1 MDTIYENESTPKKDG
16 YRMPGEFEPQE
27 CIWMLWPHRP
37 DNWRDG
43 AKPAQ
48 KAYADVARGIAQFE
62 PVIVGVNPEDYAAAH
77 YVLAGEENILVVEM
91 TSDDSW
97 IRDCGPTF
105 VVNDDVEAA
114 RIAGADGVHVGQD
127 DAACVEA
134 REKLGP
140 DAIVGVSVQT
150 VEQALVAQAD
160 CADYLGV
167 GAVFGTPTK
176 PDAADVGTDGL
187 AAICAAVDIP
197 VVAIGGLNE
206 RTIPELAGTGAD
218 GAAVVSAIF
227 AAEDIEEETRRL
239 RAAVQAALGA

>member
-1 MDTIYENESTPKKDG
+1 M
-16 YRMPGEFEPQE
+16 
-27 CIWMLWPHRP
+27 
-37 DNWRDG
+37 
-43 AKPAQ
+43 
-48 KAYADVARGIAQFE
+48 
-62 PVIVGVNPEDYAAAH
+62 
-77 YVLAGEENILVVEM
+77 
-91 TSDDSW
+91 
-97 IRDCGPTF
+97 
-105 VVNDDVEAA
+105 
-114 RIAGADGVHVGQD
+114 HVGQD

-160 CADYLGV
+160 GADDLGV

>member
-1 MDTIYENESTPKKDG
+1 
-16 YRMPGEFEPQE
+16 MP
-27 CIWMLWPHRP
+27 
-37 DNWRDG
+37 
-43 AKPAQ
+43 
-48 KAYADVARGIAQFE
+48 
-62 PVIVGVNPEDYAAAH
+62 
-77 YVLAGEENILVVEM
+77 
-91 TSDDSW
+91 
-97 IRDCGPTF
+97 F

-160 CADYLGV
+160 GADYLGV

-187 AAICAAVDIP
+187 ADIP

>member
-1 MDTIYENESTPKKDG
+1 MYPREKLRQALALYAVTDDAWLGERALSDCVEQAIAGGATFVQLREKEMPQIAMVLRARTIAPVC
-16 YRMPGEFEPQE
+16 R
-27 CIWMLWPHRP
+27 
-37 DNWRDG
+37 
-43 AKPAQ
+43 
-48 KAYADVARGIAQFE
+48 KA
-62 PVIVGVNPEDYAAAH
+62 GVP
-77 YVLAGEENILVVEM
+77 
-91 TSDDSW
+91 
-97 IRDCGPTF
+97 F
-105 VVNDDVEAA
+105 VVNDDVEVA
-114 RIAGADGVHVGQD
+114 RIVEADGVHVGQG
-127 DAACVEA
+127 DAAVSDA
-134 REKLGP
+134 RAKLGP

-160 CADYLGV
+160 GADYLGV

>member
-1 MDTIYENESTPKKDG
+1 MTPHAS
-16 YRMPGEFEPQE
+16 R
-27 CIWMLWPHRP
+27 R
-37 DNWRDG
+37 
-43 AKPAQ
+43 
-48 KAYADVARGIAQFE
+48 AR
-62 PVIVGVNPEDYAAAH
+62 
-77 YVLAGEENILVVEM
+77 
-91 TSDDSW
+91 SW
-97 IRDCGPTF
+97 GPTPSW
-105 VVNDDVEAA
+105 
-114 RIAGADGVHVGQD
+114 ADG
-127 DAACVEA
+127 
-134 REKLGP
+134 
-140 DAIVGVSVQT
+140 
-150 VEQALVAQAD
+150 
-160 CADYLGV
+160 ADYLGV